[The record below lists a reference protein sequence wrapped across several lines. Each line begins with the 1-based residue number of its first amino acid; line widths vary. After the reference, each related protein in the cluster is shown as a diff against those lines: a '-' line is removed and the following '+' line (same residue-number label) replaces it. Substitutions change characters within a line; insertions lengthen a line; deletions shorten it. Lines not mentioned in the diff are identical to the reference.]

1 MIATLGTGTNAF
13 PCLLKGFTNRF
24 SVVRSEA
31 AHFIAEWGAPF
42 PEQQKLAVPCM
53 IRLLSD
59 PDEDVR
65 KNATN
70 DLMEVDP
77 KAAAKA
83 GIKVQRGPRP
93 PGGTPR

>member
-1 MIATLGTGTNAF
+1 
-13 PCLLKGFTNRF
+13 
-24 SVVRSEA
+24 
-31 AHFIAEWGAPF
+31 
-42 PEQQKLAVPCM
+42 M

-59 PDEDVR
+59 PDENVR

-77 KAAAKA
+77 QAAAKA

-93 PGGTPR
+93 QAASPARNK